1 MRKWTELPAP
11 MRKRKIY
18 PYYQKLESRSLSLKI
33 KRSFDIT
40 ASLLM
45 IIILAPAMAVI
56 GLWIKLDSAG
66 PVIFRQERITQ
77 YGRKF
82 NIYKF
87 RTMVANAE
95 KKGSQVTVK
104 GDARVTRSGRLLRK
118 YRLDE
123 LPQLFNVFAGDMSFV
138 GTRPEVTCYVRQ
150 YKEEMLATL
159 LLPAGIT
166 SRASI
171 EYMDEDRLLSEADD
185 ADEVYINKILPAKM
199 EYNLKALKEFS
210 IWSDIKT
217 MLDTITA
224 IIR

>member
-18 PYYQKLESRSLSLKI
+18 PYYQKLESKSLSLKI
-33 KRSFDIT
+33 KRSFDIM

-185 ADEVYINKILPAKM
+185 ADEVYVNKILPAKM

-217 MLDTITA
+217 MLDTIIA